1 MIRIILAFLFVFGF
15 FYFGIDAFRKLT
27 GREKWDLTKL
37 VAYSIICAVL
47 TIVVLALFVMVF

>member
-1 MIRIILAFLFVFGF
+1 MARIILAFLFVFGM

-37 VAYSIICAVL
+37 VIYSIICTVL
-47 TIVVLALFVMVF
+47 TIITLTIFVLTF

>member
-1 MIRIILAFLFVFGF
+1 MARIILAFLFVFGM

-47 TIVVLALFVMVF
+47 TIVVLALFVITF

>member
-1 MIRIILAFLFVFGF
+1 MIRIILAFLFVFGL

-37 VAYSIICAVL
+37 VTYSIMCAVL
-47 TIVVLALFVMVF
+47 TTVVLALFVITF